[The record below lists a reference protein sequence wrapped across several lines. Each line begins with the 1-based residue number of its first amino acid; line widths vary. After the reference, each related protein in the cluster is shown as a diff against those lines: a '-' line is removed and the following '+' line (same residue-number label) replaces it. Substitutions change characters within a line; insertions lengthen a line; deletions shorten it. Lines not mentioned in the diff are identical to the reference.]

1 MRANS
6 AVRALLW
13 ALLAA
18 AGTHGAAAQPAA
30 QPAAPPEK
38 EQPDS
43 EQPRPGREIVLPS
56 GLRYQ
61 DLKIGEGDEARNRK
75 ILEIHYTGWLE
86 DSTKFDSTQDCDRPL
101 TLRLGAGD
109 VVKGLDEG
117 LVGMREGGKRR
128 LIVPPELGFGKEGGG
143 GVIPPNATLLY
154 EVELLAVR

>member
-18 AGTHGAAAQPAA
+18 AGSSAILTAQ
-30 QPAAPPEK
+30 ER
-38 EQPDS
+38 E
-43 EQPRPGREIVLPS
+43 RPGREIVLPS

-61 DLKIGEGDEARNRK
+61 DLKVGEGEEARDRR
-75 ILEIHYTGWLE
+75 ILEVHYTGWLQ
-86 DSTKFDSTQDCDRPL
+86 DGTKFDSTQDCDRPL
-101 TLRLGAGD
+101 TLRLGHGD

-117 LVGMREGGKRR
+117 LAGMRVGGKRR

-143 GVIPPNATLLY
+143 GVIPPNSTLLY

>member
-1 MRANS
+1 MRAKP

-18 AGTHGAAAQPAA
+18 AGTPGLPAQSERERPA
-30 QPAAPPEK
+30 
-38 EQPDS
+38 
-43 EQPRPGREIVLPS
+43 GREIILPS

-61 DLKIGEGDEARNRK
+61 DLKIGEGEEARDRK
-75 ILEIHYTGWLE
+75 ILEIHYTGWL
-86 DSTKFDSTQDCDRPL
+86 DDGTKFDSTQDCDTPL

-117 LVGMREGGKRR
+117 LAGMREGGKRR

>member
-1 MRANS
+1 MRAKP

-18 AGTHGAAAQPAA
+18 AGTHGLSAQSERERERPA
-30 QPAAPPEK
+30 
-38 EQPDS
+38 
-43 EQPRPGREIVLPS
+43 GREIVLPS

-61 DLKIGEGDEARNRK
+61 DLKIGEGEEARDRR
-75 ILEIHYTGWLE
+75 ILEIHYTGWL
-86 DSTKFDSTQDCDRPL
+86 DDGTKFDSTQDCARPL

-117 LVGMREGGKRR
+117 LAGMREGGRRR

>member
-1 MRANS
+1 MRANP

-18 AGTHGAAAQPAA
+18 AGTSGLLPAQ
-30 QPAAPPEK
+30 ER
-38 EQPDS
+38 E
-43 EQPRPGREIVLPS
+43 RPVGREIVLPS

-61 DLKIGEGDEARNRK
+61 DLEIGEGEEALDRK
-75 ILEIHYTGWLE
+75 ILEVHYTGWLQ
-86 DSTKFDSTQDCDRPL
+86 DGTKFDSTQDCDRPL

-117 LVGMREGGKRR
+117 LVGMRVGGKRR

>member
-1 MRANS
+1 MRANP

-18 AGTHGAAAQPAA
+18 AGTHGLVAQSERDRPA
-30 QPAAPPEK
+30 
-38 EQPDS
+38 
-43 EQPRPGREIVLPS
+43 GREIVLPS

-61 DLKIGEGDEARNRK
+61 DLKVGEGEQARDRK
-75 ILEIHYTGWLE
+75 ILEIHYTGWLA
-86 DSTKFDSTQDCDRPL
+86 DGTKFDSTQDSDLPL

-117 LVGMREGGKRR
+117 LAGMREGGKRR

>member
-1 MRANS
+1 MRANP

-18 AGTHGAAAQPAA
+18 AGTSAFLSAQERERPA
-30 QPAAPPEK
+30 
-38 EQPDS
+38 
-43 EQPRPGREIVLPS
+43 GREIILPS

-61 DLKIGEGDEARNRK
+61 DLKIGEGEEARDRK
-75 ILEIHYTGWLE
+75 ILEVHYTGWLG
-86 DSTKFDSTQDCDRPL
+86 DGTKFDSTQDCDRPL

-117 LVGMREGGKRR
+117 LAGMRVGGKRR

-154 EVELLAVR
+154 EVELLDVR